1 MLLNVFL
8 TSLLLLLGDYK
19 AKIIFFYSQDC
30 VKCKYLEE
38 VFFPELKKEIDFD
51 IERHDINLKKEYLLL
66 LKYEKELKQEGNE
79 VPIVIV
85 GDEILGGKEKIMQQL
100 QKSLLKKKNTVE
112 INYSEID
119 TISTKKTF
127 RTKPIHIYL
136 ISKTDCKECMRV
148 LKDLSFLKEKYPDIV
163 LHEYDILKKTDVAN
177 IEYFGKQLDIQP
189 SKRLIA
195 PSLYI
200 GKNILQKDN
209 KISLAVIEEI
219 IRKSSETGAEELK
232 LVNEDAKNEIK
243 EDLKNRFKT
252 FKSGA
257 IILAGLI
264 DGVNPCAFATIIF
277 FISYLSFLGKGSR
290 QILISG
296 ILFTFG
302 VFITYIIIGL
312 GLFEIV
318 KKLTV
323 LELISRIVYYGMSLL
338 LLFLSLF
345 SFKDAYIARKE
356 NFESDDLSLVLPSS
370 LKKLNKKIVKWASN
384 TASIYLTS
392 VLIGSLISMV
402 SFVCTGQIY
411 LPTIMYVMGEK
422 DLKIQAHFFLI
433 LYNLAFILPLVV
445 VFIIVFAGVRS
456 EQLGSWMN
464 RNLSLVKI
472 LTGIVFLAL
481 SLLLF
486 WITYK

>member
-1 MLLNVFL
+1 MNIFL
-8 TSLLLLLGDYK
+8 TSLLLLLGNHK
-19 AKIIFFYSQDC
+19 TRIIYFYSQDC

-38 VFFPELKKEIDFD
+38 VFFPVLRKEIDFD
-51 IERHDINLKKEYLLL
+51 IESHNINLKKEYLLL

-79 VPIVIV
+79 VPIVVV

-100 QKSLLKKKNTVE
+100 SKSLLKKKNTVE

-119 TISTKKTF
+119 TLSAKKIF

-148 LKDLSFLKEKYPDIV
+148 LRDLSFLKEKYPDIV
-163 LHEYDILKKTDVAN
+163 LHEYDILKKSDVAD

-200 GKNILQKDN
+200 GKNIIQNDN
-209 KISLAVIEEI
+209 EMSLAAIEEI
-219 IRKSSETGAEELK
+219 IKKSSETGAEELK
-232 LVNEDAKNEIK
+232 LVGEDDKKEIK
-243 EDLKNRFKT
+243 EDLKKRFRT

-257 IILAGLI
+257 ILLAGLI

-290 QILISG
+290 QILIAG
-296 ILFTFG
+296 ILFTLG
-302 VFITYIIIGL
+302 VFLTYIIIGL

-318 KKLTV
+318 KKLTI
-323 LELISRIVYYGMSLL
+323 LELISRIVYYGMSIFLL
-338 LLFLSLF
+338 VLSIL

-356 NFESDDLSLVLPSS
+356 NFESDDLSLVLPSA
-370 LKKLNKKIVKWASN
+370 LKKLNKRIIRWANN
-384 TASIYLTS
+384 TTSIYLTS
-392 VLIGSLISMV
+392 MLIGSLISMV

-411 LPTIMYVMGEK
+411 LPTIMYVLGEK
-422 DLKIQAHFFLI
+422 DLKVQAHFFLV
-433 LYNLAFILPLVV
+433 LYNIAFILPLVA

-481 SLLLF
+481 GLLLF